1 MDKLTTTLSNVILKA
16 GQMPGYKVRPA
27 ETYKNMKLQE
37 GGSPLSHPKE
47 VYSLEMKD
55 LDKAADE
62 IIKKHNIRFAAT
74 GAAVG
79 APGGP
84 VAMFGGAVID
94 IEEYIRRMFL
104 LTQELGHVYGV
115 IPNPFSYE
123 ETNSNEEYFSS
134 IQLEVMK
141 AMILGLEG
149 KGVKIG
155 TLQTKEER
163 EKDDI
168 DPETVYQLARKIA
181 DLVGKQ
187 KLKKHLAKVMGRS
200 VPLLGGGI
208 NATLNYYFIKQLG
221 GNLKDEIRQEHVYV
235 REYLNR

>member
-1 MDKLTTTLSNVILKA
+1 MDKLTTTLSNIILKA
-16 GQMPGYKVRPA
+16 GQMPGYKVRPM
-27 ETYKNMKLQE
+27 ETYKNLKLQKNNV
-37 GGSPLSHPKE
+37 PLSHPKQ
-47 VYSLEMKD
+47 VYTLEMEE

-62 IIKKHNIRFAAT
+62 VIKKHNYRFAAT

-104 LTQELGHVYGV
+104 LTQELGHIYGV
-115 IPNPFSYE
+115 LPNPFSY
-123 ETNSNEEYFSS
+123 NQHADNEEYFSS
-134 IQLEVMK
+134 IQLELMK
-141 AMILGLEG
+141 AMVLGLGG
-149 KGVKIG
+149 KGVTIG
-155 TLQTKEER
+155 TLQTQEEKG
-163 EKDDI
+163 EDNI
-168 DPETVYQLARKIA
+168 DPQTMYQLAMKIA

-208 NATLNYYFIKQLG
+208 NGTLNYYFIKQLG
-221 GNLKDEIRQEHVYV
+221 RNLKDEIRQEHVYV